1 MTDIRRTWNPKCHV
15 LHPTPK
21 ISDNERSDNE
31 KKDEH
36 RVARRVNGSGTMVSM
51 AREWTNKVRP
61 GMVLSVEW
69 PVLRDD
75 QAPGDSVQS
84 ITLGGRPR
92 IRIDNTSLCISIL
105 LQTT

>member
-21 ISDNERSDNE
+21 ISDDERSDNE

-61 GMVLSVEW
+61 GMVL
-69 PVLRDD
+69 RDD
-75 QAPGDSVQS
+75 QARGDSVQS